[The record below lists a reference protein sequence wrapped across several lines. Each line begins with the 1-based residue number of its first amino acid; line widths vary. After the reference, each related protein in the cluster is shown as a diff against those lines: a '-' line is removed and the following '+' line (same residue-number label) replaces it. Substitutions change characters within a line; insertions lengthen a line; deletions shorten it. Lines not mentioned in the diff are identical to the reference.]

1 MGDMGALQGSLSH
14 SRSRICPLWVD
25 WELDYGPD
33 LSPPAPQDDDLALG
47 SPQNPSP
54 TVSPQPP
61 PSCRG
66 NNCLRWELFPYSCSG
81 RHKPGGG
88 RLSLSSGAA
97 PPPHSGGG
105 RFGGGPGAAVSAI
118 SSAGLAAVITIHYR
132 SPLPPKGAGA
142 APPSQPSLL
151 LPFTLNYLPYY
162 TAAWRETKSQG
173 SGQAG
178 SRQRAGG
185 QRAGSGQ
192 AAGRQA
198 QLGRK

>member
-1 MGDMGALQGSLSH
+1 MGDVGSWSH
-14 SRSRICPLWVD
+14 SSSRICPLWVD
-25 WELDYGPD
+25 WELKQGPD
-33 LSPPAPQDDDLALG
+33 LSPPAPRDHDPALG

-54 TVSPQPP
+54 TVPPLPP
-61 PSCRG
+61 PPCQG

-97 PPPHSGGG
+97 PPSPQWRGQVW
-105 RFGGGPGAAVSAI
+105 GGPGAAVSAI

-178 SRQRAGG
+178 SG
-185 QRAGSGQ
+185 QRAGSGR
-192 AAGRQA
+192 AGPTRA
-198 QLGRK
+198 

>member
-1 MGDMGALQGSLSH
+1 MGIISIQLLRKAQT
-14 SRSRICPLWVD
+14 RWRKAEPFFWRC
-25 WELDYGPD
+25 
-33 LSPPAPQDDDLALG
+33 SP
-47 SPQNPSP
+47 SPQW
-54 TVSPQPP
+54 
-61 PSCRG
+61 RG
-66 NNCLRWELFPYSCSG
+66 QVW
-81 RHKPGGG
+81 
-88 RLSLSSGAA
+88 
-97 PPPHSGGG
+97 
-105 RFGGGPGAAVSAI
+105 GGPGAAVSAI

-185 QRAGSGQ
+185 QRA
-192 AAGRQA
+192 AGRQA